1 MGSQRIRHFSALSA
15 FLYFLFS
22 CLQTYM
28 NPIPTWKRTLIWTC
42 SLFWP
47 RSCFFPSFHSQ
58 NDNGTI
64 LTAFSFSVFMS
75 LLNLCWVFNL
85 FHCSAAFNTGDHP
98 FVCRTN
104 GSWKGSYRK
113 KESEVAQSCPT
124 LCDPMD
130 CKPTRLLCPWDFP
143 GKGAGVGCYFLLQG
157 IFPTQELNLGFMH
170 CRQVLYPLS
179 HQGKYKCKII
189 VIIIIIEMLVF
200 ILWPRHVLNSME
212 TYTKIQ
218 KIGF

>member
-1 MGSQRIRHFSALSA
+1 MGSQRVRHFSALSA

-47 RSCFFPSFHSQ
+47 LSCFFPSFHSQ

-64 LTAFSFSVFMS
+64 LTALSFSVFLS

-113 KESEVAQSCPT
+113 KVKSLSRVRLFATPWTVAYQASLSMGFSRQGCWSGLLFPSAGDLPDPGIEPGFPALQAGALPSEP
-124 LCDPMD
+124 
-130 CKPTRLLCPWDFP
+130 P
-143 GKGAGVGCYFLLQG
+143 GKIQMQDNCYYYYYWNASFHRV
-157 IFPTQELNLGFMH
+157 TQACF
-170 CRQVLYPLS
+170 
-179 HQGKYKCKII
+179 K
-189 VIIIIIEMLVF
+189 
-200 ILWPRHVLNSME
+200 
-212 TYTKIQ
+212 
-218 KIGF
+218 